1 MKKMEKSVFR
11 PMGQR
16 NYEPPMTQVI
26 VVEAQSVLCAS
37 VPDYGFV
44 GRIMAVSQ
52 CRKEENERIQ
62 KS

>member
-44 GRIMAVSQ
+44 GSSLEQMDHGGFSMP
-52 CRKEENERIQ
+52 
-62 KS
+62 